1 MEEIKVQ
8 LPEVVDK
15 SIVKFE
21 NQLNSHLTD
30 QELGDYERLQL
41 VAMIIHDI
49 ISFMAPDSNRYKFI
63 IQVLKQDPEFSNLFS
78 SKHDSKITEDYLK
91 FLAIACH
98 YCVGREDLKT
108 LLNNTIEDRSEAAS
122 ILRKITSKEHQVIKE
137 YKIEKLD

>member
-1 MEEIKVQ
+1 
-8 LPEVVDK
+8 
-15 SIVKFE
+15 
-21 NQLNSHLTD
+21 
-30 QELGDYERLQL
+30 
-41 VAMIIHDI
+41 
-49 ISFMAPDSNRYKFI
+49 MAPDSNRYKFI

-137 YKIEKLD
+137 YKIEKLDEFEGAYLNLNQLIFFQLNQLKVDKNDECVLNSHWMEQ